1 MKRHYLLLLILAL
14 VASCAKK
21 TPDIESGNL
30 ILEVKAPLTK
40 IHLDGLKLKWDDT
53 DKIVVNNNVSTSI
66 TVLHGGTSARFEV
79 PATSP
84 PLYIFYPSTFNNKSF
99 SFPAVQSYV
108 AGSPDP
114 AATVM
119 TAYSASLTS
128 SVQFQHAVAYLKLT
142 ISGSHSHDIKS
153 IEVASIAGED
163 LSGTLTYDSNT
174 GLLTGETSARLK
186 TKLYCAAGMPQG
198 QALYMAIP
206 AKTYTGG
213 LKLRIVDVKNHYQDI
228 QSTKTFT
235 AVAGTVYNTEV
246 EFSPTGTVIDSDIA
260 DLVKEA
266 CKITPYFKLNS
277 YGHSPSSHAG
287 ESGRSTLT
295 PIGGT
300 YQTLDKTVTGTDMPI
315 FPSFVKSGEGYIMF
329 YHKGYKGEVESW
341 SGVRGAWAAS
351 PDGINWTYKGE
362 LFPIRENVA
371 GHYGNTIRVFYSGP
385 YGVRLANGNILAA
398 AAYRGSDDFR
408 HNVKDNGI
416 SIKISS
422 NEGATWSE
430 EKLINVG
437 TCWEPHVLVLDEYSS
452 YPGRVIIYYTD
463 SCPYIEDIVNGEVK
477 SYEISTGVSYIY
489 SDDNGNTWM
498 PDDPLNNH
506 LFAYRRLRGQ
516 KNASGSVYNV
526 YTNQMPAVIQ
536 LSGRKQLVGCGESQY
551 IPIGTSGND
560 YWIDVAYSDANGD
573 WGTPD
578 ANGVMPAIRTD
589 KLWAGSGSSLI
600 QFTSGESYIAYSDN
614 NVFYMRSGNENA
626 LNWSNAAIV
635 FNRSDPIY
643 ASNGFWGRLHCSNHV
658 MIAGVGGAGG
668 ADGKDYTLQVGQF
681 YLNHNITASI
691 HSVTVDGDNG
701 EWPDSGEA
709 LFVGSNG
716 NMHATA
722 RFSVKNNVLYI
733 LAEIENSSLS
743 DSDYFRLYFS
753 NPSASNVAAEDKYI
767 QIMPQGDLSQKNLST
782 SSIWEDAALGAT
794 ANVTKGS
801 DFYFAEIS
809 VPLASLPV
817 NGSALLVNLSAN
829 DSLDGVQSIL
839 PMGTNVS
846 TTSWPKINY

>member
-1 MKRHYLLLLILAL
+1 MK
-14 VASCAKK
+14 
-21 TPDIESGNL
+21 
-30 ILEVKAPLTK
+30 
-40 IHLDGLKLKWDDT
+40 
-53 DKIVVNNNVSTSI
+53 
-66 TVLHGGTSARFEV
+66 
-79 PATSP
+79 
-84 PLYIFYPSTFNNKSF
+84 
-99 SFPAVQSYV
+99 
-108 AGSPDP
+108 
-114 AATVM
+114 
-119 TAYSASLTS
+119 
-128 SVQFQHAVAYLKLT
+128 
-142 ISGSHSHDIKS
+142 
-153 IEVASIAGED
+153 
-163 LSGTLTYDSNT
+163 
-174 GLLTGETSARLK
+174 
-186 TKLYCAAGMPQG
+186 
-198 QALYMAIP
+198 IP
-206 AKTYTGG
+206 
-213 LKLRIVDVKNHYQDI
+213 
-228 QSTKTFT
+228 
-235 AVAGTVYNTEV
+235 
-246 EFSPTGTVIDSDIA
+246 
-260 DLVKEA
+260 
-266 CKITPYFKLNS
+266 
-277 YGHSPSSHAG
+277 
-287 ESGRSTLT
+287 
-295 PIGGT
+295 
-300 YQTLDKTVTGTDMPI
+300 
-315 FPSFVKSGEGYIMF
+315 
-329 YHKGYKGEVESW
+329 
-341 SGVRGAWAAS
+341 
-351 PDGINWTYKGE
+351 
-362 LFPIRENVA
+362 
-371 GHYGNTIRVFYSGP
+371 
-385 YGVRLANGNILAA
+385 
-398 AAYRGSDDFR
+398 
-408 HNVKDNGI
+408 
-416 SIKISS
+416 
-422 NEGATWSE
+422 
-430 EKLINVG
+430 
-437 TCWEPHVLVLDEYSS
+437 
-452 YPGRVIIYYTD
+452 
-463 SCPYIEDIVNGEVK
+463 
-477 SYEISTGVSYIY
+477 EISTGVSYIY

-536 LSGRKQLVGCGESQY
+536 LSGRKQLV
-551 IPIGTSGND
+551 
-560 YWIDVAYSDANGD
+560 
-573 WGTPD
+573 
-578 ANGVMPAIRTD
+578 
-589 KLWAGSGSSLI
+589 GSGSSLI

-829 DSLDGVQSIL
+829 DSLDGVQFIL